1 MKFKAC
7 LTVNLNIDETAMTLT
22 APPQKQPPSTDKSV
36 SGIYVQI
43 YQKVMTGEVNLPSF
57 PDITLKVR
65 AAIRNPNI
73 NLKSVA
79 KIIHTDP
86 PLTARIIQFSNGPL
100 FRTTTK
106 NSGLQDAIRR
116 LGFQTTKNIVYSYS
130 LRALFQGR
138 TATLRKAT
146 SELWLQST
154 RVGAIS
160 SIIATHCSGVT
171 PDKALLAGLL
181 HDIGSLPLLAEI
193 SKHPKLAKN
202 RPAIDQILHAYSS
215 KVGVM
220 LLTKWDFEE
229 DLIEVVRNGN
239 NWQRD
244 TGKKID
250 LTDTITLAR
259 IHSYVGTDKMKDCP
273 RINEIPA
280 FKKLAVN
287 NLTPEFSLNIIE
299 EAKEELDEIEKM
311 LGQ

>member
-1 MKFKAC
+1 M
-7 LTVNLNIDETAMTLT
+7 NSPEQ
-22 APPQKQPPSTDKSV
+22 PQKKS
-36 SGIYVQI
+36 SPNTSNHNGIYVHI

-57 PDITLKVR
+57 PDVTLKVR
-65 AAIRNPNI
+65 KAIRNPNI
-73 NLKSVA
+73 NIKAIA

-100 FRTTTK
+100 FRTHVK
-106 NSGLQDAIRR
+106 SANLQDAIRR
-116 LGFQTTKNIVYSYS
+116 LGFQATKNIVYSYS

-138 TATLRKAT
+138 TATLRSVT
-146 SELWLQST
+146 SELWEQST

-160 SIIATHCSGVT
+160 SIIANHCSGVS

-202 RPAIDQILHAYSS
+202 RSAINQILNVYSG

-220 LLTKWDFEE
+220 LLTQWDFEE
-229 DLIEVVRNGN
+229 SLIEVLRNRN
-239 NWQRD
+239 NWLRD

-250 LTDTITLAR
+250 LSDVVTLAR
-259 IHSYVGTDKMKDCP
+259 LHSFVGTDKMKTCP

-280 FKKLAVN
+280 FKNLSSN

-299 EAKEELDEIEKM
+299 EAKDELDDIEKM
-311 LGQ
+311 LGH